1 MELCPVIVPVI
12 DKNGYYLSHRYHP
25 EGTTLANFLRTW
37 VPANLIYNY
46 RTHKFITREKF
57 QGVVATLR
65 ECKKGSCMTR
75 VSYDYEGLRRKDW
88 ADMTRRY
95 MEEADKLWEWDILV
109 SIDDVVPTE
118 NQRRRQSAWME
129 RGRRRKER
137 KLLREEGV
145 TTCIVL

>member
-1 MELCPVIVPVI
+1 
-12 DKNGYYLSHRYHP
+12 
-25 EGTTLANFLRTW
+25 
-37 VPANLIYNY
+37 
-46 RTHKFITREKF
+46 
-57 QGVVATLR
+57 
-65 ECKKGSCMTR
+65 MTR

-118 NQRRRQSAWME
+118 NQRRQQSAWME